1 MSPTAEFKRT
11 PEEHKLVTAL
21 LRRKVISD
29 GQLKAAMD
37 YQRSLGGQLSEIIVK
52 LGLARAA
59 QIEEALINPAADSS
73 RDTCSAGNALDPSGV
88 KPSDLKVH
96 RKLLEKIPPD
106 LQEKYLLVPFF
117 PQQNGDSRRIVM
129 GHGHPVPPEVI
140 SKIKSHLGV
149 DLYTLVLEESVARQ
163 LVSAESRSEPAR
175 REPLSSVT
183 RTGSVSAEKPRAE
196 TPRVEPPQV
205 ELMGEK
211 TVKLDP
217 VSTDHLIYV
226 LMSLLMRKGI
236 LSREELEAELLV
248 TASMRAAK
256 E

>member
-11 PEEHKLVTAL
+11 PDENKLVTAL
-21 LRRKVISD
+21 LRRKVLSD

-37 YQRSLGGQLSEIIVK
+37 YQRSLGGQLSDIIVK

-59 QIEEALINPAADSS
+59 QIEEALKNPTADCS
-73 RDTCSAGNALDPSGV
+73 RDTCSADNALDPSGV

-96 RKLLEKIPPD
+96 RKLLEKIPSD
-106 LQEKYLLVPFF
+106 LQEKYLLVPLF
-117 PQQNGDSRRIVM
+117 PQQSGDSRRIVM
-129 GHGHPVPPEVI
+129 GHVHPVPPEVI
-140 SKIKSHLGV
+140 AKIKSHLGV

-163 LVSAESRSEPAR
+163 LVAVESKSEPAR
-175 REPLSSVT
+175 REPLSCVT
-183 RTGSVSAEKPRAE
+183 RTDSVRAEKPQAE
-196 TPRVEPPQV
+196 TPRIEPSRV

-217 VSTDHLIYV
+217 VSTDHLVGV

-248 TASMRAAK
+248 TASIRAAK